1 VTIDDER
8 THYDVV
14 GVEPGASKDEI
25 RSAYRARLGDLR
37 AGDASSDR
45 ARAET
50 ARLNNAWQV
59 LSDPFQRERYDR
71 ALGLD
76 SEPPAAAD
84 ETADEAGED
93 GGAAPRRTAVPPAS
107 AEGKRGGM
115 LSTEAEPPPA
125 DWPPGFR
132 PPPARARVIA
142 MVIDL
147 FVLAVIVFAGQALG
161 ARVIDSAYPEETD
174 RLDALAD
181 QVDVAEARRDR
192 AEERADDAEDAIERA
207 TRDGDA
213 AALEEARGDK
223 RAAEAEAERQQEII
237 DDKEDRAQDV
247 QGDLLPAQLGVTVT
261 TLVVAL
267 LYLVPSSAR
276 TGRTLGKRLLRI
288 RAVQVNGAPLGV
300 RAALLRYG
308 TPLLVGFM
316 LSPIFGQLGFFVV
329 LVGVVTWPRNPN
341 RQGLHD
347 RLAGTIVVDG

>member
-25 RSAYRARLGDLR
+25 RSAYRDRLGDLR
-37 AGDASSDR
+37 AGDASTEQ

-50 ARLNNAWQV
+50 ARLNAAWQV

-71 ALGLD
+71 ALGGEA
-76 SEPPAAAD
+76 EPSAPGD
-84 ETADEAGED
+84 ETADDAGED
-93 GGAAPRRTAVPPAS
+93 GGRARRGVGPPPR
-107 AEGKRGGM
+107 AERRRGM
-115 LSTEAEPPPA
+115 LSTEAEPPPS

-147 FVLAVIVFAGQALG
+147 FVLSVIVFAGQALG
-161 ARVIDSAYPEETD
+161 ARIIESAYPEETD

-181 QVDVAEARRDR
+181 QIDVAEERRDR
-192 AEERADDAEDAIERA
+192 AEERADDADNAIERA
-207 TRDGDA
+207 RRDGDE
-213 AALEEARGDK
+213 AALEEARADQ

-247 QGDLLPAQLGVTVT
+247 QGDLLPAQLGVTAT

-267 LYLVPSSAR
+267 LYLVPASAR
-276 TGRTLGKRLLRI
+276 TGRTLGKRLLQI

>member
-1 VTIDDER
+1 MTIDDER

-14 GVEPGASKDEI
+14 GVEPGASKEEI
-25 RSAYRARLGDLR
+25 RSAYRDRLGDLR
-37 AGDASSDR
+37 AGDASTEQ

-50 ARLNNAWQV
+50 ARLNAAWQV

-71 ALGLD
+71 ALGGEA
-76 SEPPAAAD
+76 EPPALGD
-84 ETADEAGED
+84 ETAYDAGED
-93 GGAAPRRTAVPPAS
+93 GGRARRRGVPPAS
-107 AEGKRGGM
+107 AERKRGGM
-115 LSTEAEPPPA
+115 LSTEAEPPPP

-132 PPPARARVIA
+132 PPPARARIIA

-147 FVLAVIVFAGQALG
+147 FVLSVIVFAGQALG
-161 ARVIDSAYPEETD
+161 ARIIESAYPEQTD

-181 QVDVAEARRDR
+181 QIDVAEERRDR
-192 AEERADDAEDAIERA
+192 AEERADDADNAIERA
-207 TRDGDA
+207 RRDGDEV
-213 AALEEARGDK
+213 ALEEARADQT
-223 RAAEAEAERQQEII
+223 AAEAEAERQQEFI
-237 DDKEDRAQDV
+237 DDTEDRAQDV
-247 QGDLLPAQLGVTVT
+247 QGDLLPAQLGVTAT

-276 TGRTLGKRLLRI
+276 TGRTLGKRLLQI

>member
-25 RSAYRARLGDLR
+25 RSAYRDRLGDLR
-37 AGDASSDR
+37 AGDPSTDQ

-50 ARLNNAWQV
+50 ARLNAAWQV

-71 ALGLD
+71 ALGGEA
-76 SEPPAAAD
+76 EPPALGD
-84 ETADEAGED
+84 ETADDAGED
-93 GGAAPRRTAVPPAS
+93 GGRARRRAVPPAS
-107 AEGKRGGM
+107 AERKRGGM
-115 LSTEAEPPPA
+115 LSTEAEPPPP

-132 PPPARARVIA
+132 PPPARARIIA

-147 FVLAVIVFAGQALG
+147 FVLSVIVFAGQALG
-161 ARVIDSAYPEETD
+161 ARIIESAYPEQTD

-181 QVDVAEARRDR
+181 QIDVAEERRDR
-192 AEERADDAEDAIERA
+192 AEERADDADNAIERA
-207 TRDGDA
+207 RRDGDEV
-213 AALEEARGDK
+213 ALEEARADQ

-237 DDKEDRAQDV
+237 DDTEDRAQDV
-247 QGDLLPAQLGVTVT
+247 QGDLLPAQLGVTAT

-276 TGRTLGKRLLRI
+276 TGRTLGKRLLQI

>member
-1 VTIDDER
+1 
-8 THYDVV
+8 
-14 GVEPGASKDEI
+14 
-25 RSAYRARLGDLR
+25 
-37 AGDASSDR
+37 
-45 ARAET
+45 
-50 ARLNNAWQV
+50 
-59 LSDPFQRERYDR
+59 
-71 ALGLD
+71 
-76 SEPPAAAD
+76 
-84 ETADEAGED
+84 
-93 GGAAPRRTAVPPAS
+93 
-107 AEGKRGGM
+107 M
-115 LSTEAEPPPA
+115 LSTEAEPPPS

-132 PPPARARVIA
+132 PPPARARIIA

-147 FVLAVIVFAGQALG
+147 FVLSVIVFAGQALG
-161 ARVIDSAYPEETD
+161 ARIIESAYPEQTD

-181 QVDVAEARRDR
+181 QIDVAEERRDR
-192 AEERADDAEDAIERA
+192 AEERADDAENAIERA
-207 TRDGDA
+207 RRDGDET
-213 AALEEARGDK
+213 ALEEAR
-223 RAAEAEAERQQEII
+223 AEQREAETEAERRQEII

-247 QGDLLPAQLGVTVT
+247 QGDLLPAQLGVTAT

-276 TGRTLGKRLLRI
+276 TGRTLGKRLLQI

>member
-1 VTIDDER
+1 VTSDDER

-25 RSAYRARLGDLR
+25 RSAYRDRLGDLR
-37 AGDASSDR
+37 AGDPSTDQ

-50 ARLNNAWQV
+50 ARLNAAWQV

-71 ALGLD
+71 DVGVEA
-76 SEPPAAAD
+76 EPPAAAD
-84 ETADEAGED
+84 ETVDDVGEH
-93 GGAAPRRTAVPPAS
+93 GRTAPRRRAVPPAS
-107 AEGKRGGM
+107 AERKRGGM
-115 LSTEAEPPPA
+115 LSTEAEPPPP

-147 FVLAVIVFAGQALG
+147 FVLSVIVFAGQALG
-161 ARVIDSAYPEETD
+161 ARIIESAYPEQTD

-181 QVDVAEARRDR
+181 QIDVAEERRDR
-192 AEERADDAEDAIERA
+192 AEERADDADNSIERA
-207 TRDGDA
+207 RRDGDE
-213 AALEEARGDK
+213 AALEEARVDQ

-247 QGDLLPAQLGVTVT
+247 QGDLLPAQLGVTAT

-276 TGRTLGKRLLRI
+276 TGRTLGKRLLQI

-347 RLAGTIVVDG
+347 RLADTIVVDG